1 MHPGAGPLGM
11 SWPPRSFAPAPC
23 RDPAHRPGRERPRLA
38 RWLPRAGL
46 LAALLL
52 GFAAPAHASLLD
64 RLLSWFG
71 VPVQTEG
78 LAVALNGTLTAQ
90 RILLRDA
97 DGTWAE
103 LDGVSLHWAP
113 LRLLRGD
120 LQVSRLQVQDATL
133 ERLPRSSGQ
142 GGSGGGGLPGRFDLK
157 SVIVQR
163 LTLDPAVAGTAV
175 TLHVEAAAQ
184 RSAADTGQGRL
195 RATEIGGPASYEA
208 VAALTP
214 SGVRARL
221 TAREAP
227 GGPLARIIGLSP
239 PAATPPSATG
249 AAPRPAPSPAPG
261 VGGPLVLVA
270 TADGPLAAVATEASL
285 SLGAAEAKVHGTVD
299 LTNKRLSLDLSAT
312 APAMTPVPGVG
323 WTQASLAVRLGGGF
337 AAPEATGRLDV
348 AGLAAGGAQAQTLAL
363 QLAMTAASVQLH
375 GQVDGVHLPGA
386 QPDLLSSAPV
396 RFTAEAQPNAAGRPV
411 TFTLMHPLLH
421 AHGRLELGATQHL
434 TAQLTLPEL
443 GPFAALSGL
452 AAQGQVALSLT
463 AARTA
468 GKVQATLDGTLG
480 LTGGP
485 AAAVA
490 LLGPKT
496 TIAAAATYADAGL
509 SVTRLHVAGPDLILD
524 LHGAVAPDR
533 IELAWQAALARLQP
547 LNPRL
552 AGRVEAAGRLFGP
565 PRDLALNATLS
576 GAIAARSDQPDAA
589 APTPGGFTA
598 QLALTGLPGAPQGTM
613 DADGQVLGAPL
624 RLALR
629 ASRAPDGVLNLDIRQ
644 AAWKSATASGSL
656 RMAPGAALPDGTV
669 QLAMARLSDL
679 APLLGRAL
687 AGSLRA
693 ELKATADRAELS
705 ADVRGASLP
714 GVAAVRDA
722 RLRASL
728 DAPMAARVLNAQLA
742 LAGVRAGGIDGTVQL
757 DARGPLARPGLRLSA
772 TVPGLRG
779 APLSLT
785 AAGQADLSARSL
797 TLATLDARWQGRSLR
812 LRAPA
817 RVSLG
822 KNGEIA
828 LAGLRADL
836 AGGTLTAEGRVGP
849 ALDVTASI
857 SRLPA
862 SLVALVAPSLP
873 AAGLL
878 SGEVRLTG
886 SLARPVGTIR
896 AQGSGL
902 RLLTDAG
909 RALPPGRLDATAT
922 LAGTS
927 ARLAA
932 RLAAGSSQLALEG
945 TVGGGPGGLGAA
957 APLALRADGT
967 IDLKLANPLLAAGGQ
982 RVGGRLLVAATVG
995 GTLAAPRLGGQVQLA
1010 GGDLRDEVNGI
1021 HLRGL
1026 SGRFVAAGDS
1036 VRLVGLTG
1044 RAGSGTIG
1052 LDGTVGLL
1060 APGLPVALRI
1070 TAQNARPLAGAVV
1083 TADLDA
1089 DMTLRGNLRPA
1100 AAPGCGPA
1108 PAAGSGVAAPAGGP
1122 AGAAAPS
1129 AAPSAAPGGACAPAA
1144 LAGTVR
1150 LRSATIRIPSQ
1161 LPPSVQTIPVRVA
1174 GAPHPAAGTPAAA
1187 PPAAPFNLVLALR
1200 LDAPQQ
1206 VFVRG
1211 RGLNAE
1217 LGGTVRLGGSLAA
1230 LQPRGGFRLIRGTFN
1245 LVGQTLTFTSGDIR
1259 FQGGNLA
1266 DPALH
1271 LVASTASDGTTST
1284 LTVGGTA
1291 SAPTITLSSVP
1302 ELPQDEILARLL
1314 FRTGSGSLSPFQLAA
1329 VAAGLAQ
1336 LSGGG
1341 GALPNPL
1348 EAVRSALGL
1357 DQLGVGSGANGRATL
1372 RAGRYISPRL
1382 YVGAEQGT
1390 GQQSTQATVTYDLT
1404 KRLQVHATAGTG
1416 ETTSAIGASGQTS
1429 GESVGIR
1436 FQMQV
1441 LTVVS
1446 DRSRCQCRRP
1456 VLSPDIIIPISR
1468 PLGRLPSPR
1477 ARPATAVR
1485 RWPRTS
1491 AGCRARSPRR
1501 SRRTRTGR
1509 GPRDRSFL
1517 PGPGSPGRTRAAS
1530 IPRPPAPPA
1539 TARSCGSAPGSALRT
1554 ARPSSRSRRG
1564 IPPARGRAAGSAA
1577 CGWRN
1582 NGS

>member
-11 SWPPRSFAPAPC
+11 SWPPRSFVPAPC

-249 AAPRPAPSPAPG
+249 AAPRPAPPPAPG

-323 WTQASLAVRLGGGF
+323 WTQASLALRLGGGF

-886 SLARPVGTIR
+886 SVARPVGTIR

-1129 AAPSAAPGGACAPAA
+1129 AAPRWPRGRLRAGGAGGNRAAAQRHDPDPEPAAAVGADDPGACCRRAAPGRGDAGRRTAGRAVQSRAGAAAGRAAAGVRARPGPERGAGRHRAPGRQPGGAATARRLPADPRHVQPGRADPDVHLRRHPLPGRQPRRSGAASGGQHRERRHNLHPDGGRHRVGTDHHPVLGARAAAGRDPGAAVVPHRIRQSEPVPARRGGGRAGPTVRWRRGLAEPAGGRAQRARPRSVGGGERSERSGDPARRALHQPAA
-1144 LAGTVR
+1144 VCRGRAGDGR
-1150 LRSATIRIPSQ
+1150 AEHAGHGDLRPDEAA
-1161 LPPSVQTIPVRVA
+1161 A
-1174 GAPHPAAGTPAAA
+1174 GARHGRDRGDDIGDRRKRADEWGKRRDPVPDAGP
-1187 PPAAPFNLVLALR
+1187 
-1200 LDAPQQ
+1200 
-1206 VFVRG
+1206 
-1211 RGLNAE
+1211 
-1217 LGGTVRLGGSLAA
+1217 
-1230 LQPRGGFRLIRGTFN
+1230 
-1245 LVGQTLTFTSGDIR
+1245 
-1259 FQGGNLA
+1259 
-1266 DPALH
+1266 
-1271 LVASTASDGTTST
+1271 
-1284 LTVGGTA
+1284 
-1291 SAPTITLSSVP
+1291 
-1302 ELPQDEILARLL
+1302 
-1314 FRTGSGSLSPFQLAA
+1314 
-1329 VAAGLAQ
+1329 
-1336 LSGGG
+1336 
-1341 GALPNPL
+1341 
-1348 EAVRSALGL
+1348 
-1357 DQLGVGSGANGRATL
+1357 
-1372 RAGRYISPRL
+1372 
-1382 YVGAEQGT
+1382 
-1390 GQQSTQATVTYDLT
+1390 
-1404 KRLQVHATAGTG
+1404 
-1416 ETTSAIGASGQTS
+1416 
-1429 GESVGIR
+1429 
-1436 FQMQV
+1436 
-1441 LTVVS
+1441 TVVS

-1456 VLSPDIIIPISR
+1456 DLSPDIIIPISR
-1468 PLGRLPSPR
+1468 SLGRLPSPR

-1517 PGPGSPGRTRAAS
+1517 PGPGSPGRRRAAS
-1530 IPRPPAPPA
+1530 SPRPPAPPA
-1539 TARSCGSAPGSALRT
+1539 SARSCGSGSASALSNSSSIVPKPPGNT
-1554 ARPSSRSRRG
+1554 TSARARSRKCSLR
-1564 IPPARGRAAGSAA
+1564 SAK
-1577 CGWRN
+1577 
-1582 NGS
+1582 